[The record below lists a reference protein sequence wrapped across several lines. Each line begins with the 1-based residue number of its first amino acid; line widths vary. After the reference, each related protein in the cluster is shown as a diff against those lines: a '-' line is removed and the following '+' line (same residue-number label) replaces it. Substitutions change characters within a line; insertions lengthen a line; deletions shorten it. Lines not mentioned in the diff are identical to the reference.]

1 VTMLS
6 VEDVHSYYGESHVV
20 QGVSLSVA
28 RGETVALVGRNGA
41 GKTTALEAI
50 AGIAD
55 ATGQVALDGRS
66 LMDLPPERRGM
77 GVAFQDGMLFP
88 KLSVLENVA
97 FPLRAARV
105 ERETARTRARETL
118 AELAPAVD
126 PSARPSTL
134 SGGERQRVVLARAL
148 AAQPKV
154 LLLDEPFAAVDA
166 EAKPELRALLR
177 QILGAFTGPRVLV
190 THDPVEA
197 MTLADRLV
205 LLEDGRV
212 TQTGTPEEVRHRP
225 VTRYAAEFVGTNLF
239 QGELVPD
246 QEGVGILRTRA
257 GELTV
262 VWPEGLAV
270 APVADVRAT
279 LNPAEIALHTEEPH
293 GSPRNVFRGEVEE
306 VATVGGRARIRLRTA
321 PPLVAELTTGSV
333 DRLGIAP
340 GRNVWASCK
349 AVEIRLMVPGE
360 EPDTL

>member
-1 VTMLS
+1 
-6 VEDVHSYYGESHVV
+6 
-20 QGVSLSVA
+20 
-28 RGETVALVGRNGA
+28 
-41 GKTTALEAI
+41 
-50 AGIAD
+50 
-55 ATGQVALDGRS
+55 
-66 LMDLPPERRGM
+66 
-77 GVAFQDGMLFP
+77 
-88 KLSVLENVA
+88 
-97 FPLRAARV
+97 
-105 ERETARTRARETL
+105 
-118 AELAPAVD
+118 
-126 PSARPSTL
+126 
-134 SGGERQRVVLARAL
+134 
-148 AAQPKV
+148 V

-177 QILGAFTGPRVLV
+177 RTLADFAGPRVLV

-212 TQTGTPEEVRHRP
+212 TQTGTPDDVRHRP
-225 VTRYAAEFVGTNLF
+225 ATRYAAEFVGTNLF

-246 QEGVGILRTRA
+246 QEGVGILRTGG

-262 VWPEGLAV
+262 VWPDGLRTE
-270 APVADVRAT
+270 PVTDVRAT

-293 GSPRNVFRGEVEE
+293 GSPRNVFRGAVEE

-333 DRLGIAP
+333 DRLGIVP
-340 GRNVWASCK
+340 GREVWASCK

>member
-1 VTMLS
+1 MPIDVDVEVRRGDRTIAVAFS
-6 VEDVHSYYGESHVV
+6 VDD
-20 QGVSLSVA
+20 
-28 RGETVALVGRNGA
+28 GETVSLVGRNGA
-41 GKTTALEAI
+41 GKTSALEAI

-55 ATGQVALDGRS
+55 ATGHVVLDGRS
-66 LMDLPPERRGM
+66 LMDLPPERRGI

-88 KLSVLENVA
+88 KLSVLENIA
-97 FPLRAARV
+97 FPLRAAGV
-105 ERETARTRARETL
+105 GRETARTRAHEKL
-118 AELAPAVD
+118 AELAPTVD
-126 PSARPSTL
+126 PATRPATL
-134 SGGERQRVVLARAL
+134 SGGERQRVALARAL
-148 AAQPKV
+148 AAEPRV

-177 QILGAFTGPRVLV
+177 RTLADFAGPRVLV

-212 TQTGTPEEVRHRP
+212 TQTGTPDDVRHRP
-225 VTRYAAEFVGTNLF
+225 ATRYAAEFVGTNLF

-246 QEGVGILRTRA
+246 QEGVGILRTGG

-262 VWPEGLAV
+262 VWPDGLRTE
-270 APVADVRAT
+270 PVTDVRAT

-293 GSPRNVFRGEVEE
+293 GSPRNVFRGAVEE

-333 DRLGIAP
+333 DRLGIVP
-340 GRNVWASCK
+340 GREVWASCK

>member
-1 VTMLS
+1 MPLDVD
-6 VEDVHSYYGESHVV
+6 VEVRRGDRTIA
-20 QGVSLSVA
+20 VA
-28 RGETVALVGRNGA
+28 FAVDDGETVALVGRNGA

-50 AGIAD
+50 AGIAVV
-55 ATGQVALDGRS
+55 TGRVDLDGRS
-66 LMDLPPERRGM
+66 LVSLPPEGRGI

-97 FPLRAARV
+97 FPLRAGGV
-105 ERETARTRARETL
+105 GREEARTRARERL
-118 AELAPAVD
+118 AELAPDVD
-126 PSARPSTL
+126 PGARPATL
-134 SGGERQRVVLARAL
+134 SGGERQRVALARAL
-148 AAQPKV
+148 AAEPKV

-166 EAKPELRALLR
+166 EAKPELRAVLR
-177 QILGAFTGPRVLV
+177 RTLASFNGPRVLV

-212 TQTGTPEEVRHRP
+212 TQTGTPDEVRRHP
-225 VTRYAAEFVGTNLF
+225 ATRYAAEFVGTNLF

-246 QEGVGILRTRA
+246 DAGVGLLRTGG

-262 VWPEGLAV
+262 VWPEGLPRV
-270 APVADVRAT
+270 PVADVRAT
-279 LNPAEIALHTEEPH
+279 LSPAEIALHTEEPH
-293 GSPRNVFRGEVEE
+293 GSPRNVFHGAVEE
-306 VATVGGRARIRLRTA
+306 VAAVGGRARIRLRTT

-333 DRLGIAP
+333 DRLGIVA
-340 GRNVWASCK
+340 GRDVWASCK

>member
-1 VTMLS
+1 MPL
-6 VEDVHSYYGESHVV
+6 DVD
-20 QGVSLSVA
+20 VA
-28 RGETVALVGRNGA
+28 VRRGDRTIAVAFDVADGETVALVGRNGA

-55 ATGQVALDGRS
+55 ATGQVVLDGRS
-66 LMDLPPERRGM
+66 LMDQPPERRGI

-97 FPLRAARV
+97 FPLRAAGTGRDP
-105 ERETARTRARETL
+105 ARARARNVL
-118 AELAPAVD
+118 GELAPTVD
-126 PSARPSTL
+126 PNARPRTL
-134 SGGERQRVVLARAL
+134 SGGERQRVALARAL
-148 AAQPKV
+148 AAEPKV

-166 EAKPELRALLR
+166 EAKPELRSLLR
-177 QILGAFTGPRVLV
+177 RTLASFAGPRILV

-212 TQTGTPEEVRHRP
+212 TQTGTPDEVRRRP
-225 VTRYAAEFVGTNLF
+225 ATRYAAEFVGTNLF

-246 QEGVGILRTRA
+246 EDGVGLLRTGG

-262 VWPEGLAV
+262 VWPEHLAV

-279 LNPAEIALHTEEPH
+279 LSPAEIALHTEEPH
-293 GSPRNVFRGEVEE
+293 GSPRNVFRGTVEE

-333 DRLGIAP
+333 ERLRIVP
-340 GRNVWASCK
+340 GHEIWASCK
-349 AVEIRLMVPGE
+349 AVEIRLMVPGD

>member
-1 VTMLS
+1 MPLDVD
-6 VEDVHSYYGESHVV
+6 VEVRRGDRTIA
-20 QGVSLSVA
+20 VA
-28 RGETVALVGRNGA
+28 FAVRDEETVALVGRNGA

-55 ATGQVALDGRS
+55 ATGYIVLDGRS
-66 LMDLPPERRGM
+66 LMHLPPERRGI

-97 FPLRAARV
+97 FPLRATGVGRDAAR
-105 ERETARTRARETL
+105 ARAREKL
-118 AELAPAVD
+118 AELAPTVD
-126 PSARPSTL
+126 PDTRPRTL
-134 SGGERQRVVLARAL
+134 SGGERQRVALARAL
-148 AAQPKV
+148 AAEPKV

-166 EAKPELRALLR
+166 EAKPELRAVLR
-177 QILGAFTGPRVLV
+177 RTLASFGGPRVLV

-212 TQTGTPEEVRHRP
+212 TQTGTPDEVRNRP
-225 VTRYAAEFVGTNLF
+225 ATRYAAEFVGTNLF

-246 QEGVGILRTRA
+246 QEGIGILRTGG

-262 VWPEGLAV
+262 VWPDGLRA
-270 APVADVRAT
+270 APVDDVRAT
-279 LNPAEIALHTEEPH
+279 LSPADIALHTEEPH
-293 GSPRNVFRGEVEE
+293 GSPRNVFRGSVEE

-333 DRLGIAP
+333 DRLGIVP
-340 GRNVWASCK
+340 GHDVWASCK